1 MRYFQYLVCLLLIVY
16 CQQSLAQKKKNKK
29 GKPDEE
35 VVDKK
40 NDYQD
45 ITESK
50 NLIGEGLF
58 NVFKKSDKYY
68 FEIKKSLFT
77 RDFLIVPKI
86 SGFVEGLKFG
96 GAGMNPKDEYVV
108 RWQKLDNKMLLKAV
122 SFHNVAN
129 DELPIAKSVRYNNFE
144 PIIATFEIKAESEDD
159 KSVLIDVTDFFRS
172 DIDLIS
178 PLDNDDRRNF
188 GIKGLDK
195 DRSLITGV
203 KIFPENVEIAH
214 ILTYKGDQLPSN
226 AITGSLSVGM
236 NQSIVLLPQVPM
248 TPRYADDRVGYY
260 SSEIIDYGDEAQR
273 AERKGWIRRWRLE
286 PKDWEAYHRGEL
298 VEPVKPIVY
307 YLDPATPERYRSYLK
322 QGIEDW
328 QSAFEKIGFKNA
340 IIAKDPPSEEEDPE
354 WSPEDMRYSV
364 VRFIATEIV
373 NAQGPHTHDP
383 RSGEII
389 ESDILWYHN
398 VITWLRT
405 LSMIQTG
412 AVNEGV
418 RKPKLSDEQ
427 MGEMVRYVIAH
438 EVGHTL
444 GLPHNMAASSA
455 YPVDSLRS
463 PSFTKKW
470 GLTPS
475 IMEYA
480 RANYVAQPGDGA
492 VQMLNNRIGPY
503 DDYAIMWGYKPIP
516 NTDSPEQE
524 TATLNQWIEEKSDN
538 PIYRYGRQTHPFY
551 HPDPTAQTED
561 LGDNT
566 VAASKYGIANLKR
579 IMPLLSEWNNVS
591 GQDYTNLREAYSTM
605 TSQWFNYMRHVSN
618 NIGGVYIQSKNV
630 GEEGNVYEYI
640 AKHRQK
646 EAMGFLISEFY
657 QNPKW
662 LFDESVLK
670 NLEMGGGLDR
680 IQNYHELSLNMV
692 LAESKMARLIEFE
705 MYKGDNA
712 YTLNEMMTDLRNG
725 IWSELKASTPIDVVR
740 RNLQKSYLARLAYF
754 MDEDYS
760 APNHSSSAS
769 YYGHTPIDA
778 RTTDIKSSVIGQL
791 SELKKELSRSIES
804 VRDGDTKYHLMECQK
819 TIDNLLDD

>member
-1 MRYFQYLVCLLLIVY
+1 MRYFKYLVCLLLIVY
-16 CQQSLAQKKKNKK
+16 CQQSLAQKKKSKK
-29 GKPDEE
+29 GKSDEE

-40 NDYQD
+40 NDYQE
-45 ITESK
+45 IAESK
-50 NLIGEGLF
+50 NLKGKGQF
-58 NVFKKSDKYY
+58 NVIKKSDKYY

-108 RWQKLDNKMLLKAV
+108 RWQKLDNKLLLRAV
-122 SFHNVAN
+122 SFHNVAS
-129 DELPIAKSVRYNNFE
+129 DELPISKSVRYNNFE
-144 PIIATFEIKAESEDD
+144 PIIEAFEIKATSDD
-159 KSVLIDVTDFFRS
+159 DLSVLIDVTDFFRS

-178 PLDNDDRRNF
+178 PLDNDDKRNF
-188 GIKGLDK
+188 KIKGLDK

-203 KIFPENVEIAH
+203 KVFPENIEVSH
-214 ILTYKGDQLPSN
+214 ILTYRGDELPSN

-236 NQSIVLLPQVPM
+236 NQSIVLLPEVPM

-260 SSEIIDYGDEAQR
+260 SSAIIDYGDEAQR

-286 PKDWEAYHRGEL
+286 PKDWEAYNRGEL

-340 IIAKDPPSEEEDPE
+340 IVAKDPPSEEEDPD
-354 WSPEDMRYSV
+354 WSPEDIRYSV
-364 VRFIATEIV
+364 VRYITTEIV

-412 AVNEGV
+412 AINEGV

-444 GLPHNMAASSA
+444 GLPHNMASSSA

-480 RANYVAQPGDGA
+480 RANYVAQPEDGP

-516 NTDSPEQE
+516 GANSPEQE
-524 TATLNQWIEEKSDN
+524 VATLNQWIEEKADN

-566 VAASKYGIANLKR
+566 VAASKYGVANLKR
-579 IMPLLSEWNNVS
+579 IMPLLSEWNNVP
-591 GQDYTNLREAYSTM
+591 GQGYTNLREAYGTM
-605 TSQWFNYMRHVSN
+605 TSQWFNYMRHLSN
-618 NIGGVYIQSKNV
+618 NIGGVYIQSKKV
-630 GEEGNVYEYI
+630 GQEGNVYKYI
-640 AKHRQK
+640 SKDRQK
-646 EAMGFLISEFY
+646 EAMNFLISEFY
-657 QNPKW
+657 QNPEW

-670 NLEMGGGLDR
+670 KLEMGGGLNR
-680 IQNYHELSLNMV
+680 IQNYHELSLNIV

-705 MYKGDNA
+705 MNEGKNA

-725 IWSELKASTPIDVVR
+725 VWSELKTAGSVNVVR
-740 RNLQKSYLARLAYF
+740 RNLQKSYLARMAYF
-754 MDEDYS
+754 MDENYS
-760 APNHSSSAS
+760 APNHSSNAS
-769 YYGHTPIDA
+769 YFGYTPIDVQ
-778 RTTDIKSSVIGQL
+778 TTDIKSSVLGQL
-791 SELKKELSRSIES
+791 TELKKELSKAIQS
-804 VRDGDTKYHLMECQK
+804 VRDTDTRYHLLECQK
-819 TIDNLLDD
+819 NVNQMLDD